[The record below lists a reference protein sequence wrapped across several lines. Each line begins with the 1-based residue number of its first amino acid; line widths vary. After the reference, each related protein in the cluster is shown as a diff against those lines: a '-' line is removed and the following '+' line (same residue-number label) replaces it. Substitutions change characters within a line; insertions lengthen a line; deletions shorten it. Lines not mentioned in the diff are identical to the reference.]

1 MASAIKKQLKRKP
14 VSQWE
19 DVLHRLIGNASFPK
33 ARIETGVFQIGT
45 NRYIDK
51 LVFKC
56 GDFQPDPALPYVFV
70 MGKKLKKGTESYED
84 VKDAVIKDNQAVYQE
99 AWLKDLKRKYKV
111 EINQEVLKTVNNN
124 GSN

>member
-51 LVFKC
+51 LVLNVVTFSPIPLC
-56 GDFQPDPALPYVFV
+56 LMFL
-70 MGKKLKKGTESYED
+70 
-84 VKDAVIKDNQAVYQE
+84 
-99 AWLKDLKRKYKV
+99 
-111 EINQEVLKTVNNN
+111 
-124 GSN
+124 